1 MLPINRLL
9 EYQIEVKAMLL
20 DCHNKKMFGY
30 TDMVIDDSELSK
42 ILKERDDNDNTM
54 LVSVMPEFYM
64 KGEEDNAR
72 WENVLQ
78 FFILDKT
85 HYSEHDRDSFR
96 DIFVQTQIKAKA
108 FVDKIIEDKAN
119 REGVFCNFLSWL
131 DESSIIV
138 SPVWKK
144 DGCNGWM
151 VQFNFD
157 TPL

>member
-1 MLPINRLL
+1 MLAINRLL
-9 EYQIEVKAMLL
+9 EYQAETCATLR
-20 DCHNKKMFGY
+20 DCNNKKYFGF

-42 ILKERDDNDNTM
+42 ILKEREEGDNSM
-54 LVSVMPEFYM
+54 FISVMPEFHM
-64 KGEEDNAR
+64 KGQEDNAK

-96 DIFVQTQIKAKA
+96 GIFVQTQIKAQA
-108 FVDKIIEDKAN
+108 FVNKLIEDKAN
-119 REGVFCNFLSWL
+119 REGVFCNFLTWL
-131 DESSIIV
+131 DESSIMV

-151 VQFNFD
+151 IQLNFD
-157 TPL
+157 SSL